1 MLIGSLDTA
10 ESKINNMGLFSSN
23 RVTRK
28 NIIESLSGFF
38 DTGYKSLSQGLIQ
51 VFEGKI
57 EINNEQKKELMVVA
71 MLAVTEATSKTWGKL
86 AEEKELVGKKP
97 REIML
102 KQYFSNAEEFERFEE
117 LFNKRSK
124 EYHEVLQPENT
135 ELALQFGQIFC
146 THFLDKDKISDLE
159 IDSKNTAIMMFVG
172 MMFIKQMT
180 GVKKF
185 FDEIMAKCVFDW

>member
-1 MLIGSLDTA
+1 
-10 ESKINNMGLFSSN
+10 MGLFSSN

-57 EINNEQKKELMVVA
+57 EINNEQKKELMIVS

-97 REIML
+97 REIIL
-102 KQYFSNAEEFERFEE
+102 KQYFSNTEEFEQFEE
-117 LFNKRSK
+117 LFNKRSR

-146 THFLDKDKISDLE
+146 THFLGKDKIADLE
-159 IDSKNTAIMMFVG
+159 MDSHNLTTVMFVG
-172 MMFIKQMT
+172 MTFTEQMI

-185 FDEIMAKCVFDW
+185 FDEIM

>member
-1 MLIGSLDTA
+1 
-10 ESKINNMGLFSSN
+10 MGLFSSN

-28 NIIESLSGFF
+28 NIIEALSGFF
-38 DTGYKSLSQGLIQ
+38 DTGYKSLSQGLIS

-102 KQYFSNAEEFERFEE
+102 KQYFSNTGELDQFEE
-117 LFNKRSK
+117 LFNKRSA

-135 ELALQFGQIFC
+135 ELVIQFGQIFC
-146 THFLDKDKISDLE
+146 THFLGKDKIADLE
-159 IDSKNTAIMMFVG
+159 VDSKNMAIMMFVG
-172 MMFIKQMT
+172 MTFTQQMI